1 MNRRTFWGLL
11 VAVTCAIGSDVRA
24 EDRAATWPQWR
35 GPTRD
40 GQAAISPTWPDRLD
54 DRTLVQKWRV
64 DLEPSYSG
72 PIVSEDRVFVTET
85 RDKQTEVV
93 QALSRATGKVLW
105 TTDWPGAMSVPFF
118 AWENG
123 AWIRATPAYDGES
136 LFVAGMRDVLVCLDA
151 MNGQERWR
159 VDFVERFKTPLP
171 TFGFASSPLID
182 GEFIYVQAGGAFVK
196 LNKRTGETVWRTL
209 EDGGGMNGSAFS
221 SPFKATIAGRS
232 QLLVQT
238 RNRLAGIDEVT
249 GRELWGR
256 EIEAFRGMNIQ
267 TPVVSGDSVFTS
279 SYGGKSWLFDLSE
292 KTDGSGTEPS
302 WALTQRWENRTQ
314 GYMST
319 PVVIEG
325 HVYTHLKNQ
334 RFACIDLA
342 TGQER
347 WITKPFGKYWSL
359 VAQGRRILALD
370 ERGKLLLIQ
379 ANTEKFEL
387 LDQRPVSDSSTWA
400 HLAVCGDEIFI
411 RDLKGLT
418 VFRWMTS
425 EQKKGPPHA
434 E

>member
-1 MNRRTFWGLL
+1 MNRREFWGLL
-11 VAVTCAIGSDVRA
+11 VAMAGAIGSAVQA
-24 EDRAATWPQWR
+24 EDQSATWPQWR

-40 GQAAISPTWPDRLD
+40 GNAAITPTWPDRLD
-54 DRTLVQKWRV
+54 ESTLVKKWRV
-64 DLEPSYSG
+64 DLGPSYSG

-105 TTDWPGAMSVPFF
+105 TVDWPGAMSVPFF

-123 AWIRATPAYDGES
+123 SWIRATPAYDGES

-151 MNGQERWR
+151 KSGQERWR

-171 TFGFASSPLID
+171 AFGFASSPLVD
-182 GEFIYVQAGGAFVK
+182 GEFVYVQAGGAFVK
-196 LNKRTGETVWRTL
+196 LNKRTGETVWRVL

-221 SPFKATIAGRS
+221 SPFKATIAGQS

-238 RNRLAGIDEVT
+238 RTRLAGIDEAT

-256 EIEAFRGMNIQ
+256 EIEAFRGMNIL
-267 TPVVSGDSVFTS
+267 TPVVSGDSIFTS
-279 SYGGKSWLFDLSE
+279 SYGGKAWLFDLSQ
-292 KTDGSGTEPS
+292 KTLRSGTEPG
-302 WALTQRWENRTQ
+302 WALTQRWENKTQ

-325 HVYTHLKNQ
+325 HIYTHLKNQ

-359 VAQGRRILALD
+359 VAQGQRILALD
-370 ERGKLLLIQ
+370 ERGELLLIE
-379 ANTEKFEL
+379 ANPEKFEVI
-387 LDQRPVSDSSTWA
+387 DRRTVSESPTWA
-400 HLAVCGDEIFI
+400 HLAVCGDELYV

-418 VFRWMTS
+418 VYRWTAV
-425 EQKKGPPHA
+425 QQ
-434 E
+434 

>member
-1 MNRRTFWGLL
+1 MNRREFWGLL
-11 VAVTCAIGSDVRA
+11 VAMACVMGSAVQG
-24 EDRAATWPQWR
+24 EDHIATWPQWR

-40 GQAAISPTWPDRLD
+40 GQAAITPTWPDRLD
-54 DRTLVQKWRV
+54 ESTLVKKWRV
-64 DLEPSYSG
+64 DLGPSYSG

-93 QALSRATGKVLW
+93 QGLSRATGKVLW
-105 TTDWPGAMSVPFF
+105 TVDWPGAMSVPFF

-123 AWIRATPAYDGES
+123 SWIRATPAYDGES
-136 LFVAGMRDVLVCLDA
+136 LYVAGMRDVLVCLDA

-159 VDFVERFKTPLP
+159 VDFLERFKTPLP
-171 TFGFASSPLID
+171 SFGFASSPLVD
-182 GEFIYVQAGGAFVK
+182 GEFVYVQAGGAFVK
-196 LNKRTGETVWRTL
+196 LNKRTGETVWRVL

-221 SPFKATIAGRS
+221 SPFKATIAGQS

-238 RNRLAGIDEVT
+238 RTRLAGIDEAT

-256 EIEAFRGMNIQ
+256 EIEAFRGMNIL

-279 SYGGKSWLFDLSE
+279 SYGGKAWLFDLSM
-292 KTDGSGTEPS
+292 KTDGSGTEPA
-302 WALTQRWENRTQ
+302 WALTQRWENKTQ

-325 HVYTHLKNQ
+325 HIYTHLKNQ

-342 TGQER
+342 TGKER

-370 ERGKLLLIQ
+370 ERGELLLIQ
-379 ANTEKFEL
+379 ANPEKYEVI
-387 LDQRPVSDSSTWA
+387 DQRPVSESSTWA
-400 HLAVCGDEIFI
+400 HLAICGDEVFV

-418 VFRWMTS
+418 VFRWAAV
-425 EQKKGPPHA
+425 QQ
-434 E
+434 